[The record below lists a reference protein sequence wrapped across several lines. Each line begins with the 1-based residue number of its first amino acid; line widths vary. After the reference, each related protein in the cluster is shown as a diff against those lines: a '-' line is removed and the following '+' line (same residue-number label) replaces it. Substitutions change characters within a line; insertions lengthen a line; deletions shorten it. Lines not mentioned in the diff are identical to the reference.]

1 MKSISKFHHMCR
13 VVLPRSCQQTCA
25 TNLVGRVL
33 HPSIGTV
40 KHACAS
46 RRSTTMRGNIPCSG
60 VPPAT
65 LSQQRTHDFPGS
77 LGLRLKTFV
86 RVHTEVHSA
95 TSVILHPTLPG
106 HRVASTTVRFS
117 WDHIHLHSMS
127 VLPQHIKK
135 ARKQVQPKMCVLKCI
150 APGMANKRD
159 KHTFR
164 QHFPAC
170 RQPTTTIPPTFGTQS
185 CVVAASFVSA
195 RVALPLRKRHSPPLP
210 WSVRPFL
217 NSVTARIH
225 WILQARVNW
234 PARCF
239 LRQHINTVM
248 YRTLVVQHRHTITCI
263 SCDCLHALGQDRY
276 WQTSTEKLSALSVT
290 KLPKRKTTRK
300 NESHNIVQQNN
311 GFGNKCCLRNTIGTF
326 THNSQHCKMTTRT
339 PPPNVDSHLFNHARP
354 FAVET
359 VCWCHHAS
367 PRQVCVNSV

>member
-77 LGLRLKTFV
+77 LGLRLKTIV

-159 KHTFR
+159 KHTHFDDIFPR
-164 QHFPAC
+164 ADSQGQQFLQHLGHNLAWLL
-170 RQPTTTIPPTFGTQS
+170 
-185 CVVAASFVSA
+185 
-195 RVALPLRKRHSPPLP
+195 LPLFPPAWLCHC
-210 WSVRPFL
+210 VRG
-217 NSVTARIH
+217 
-225 WILQARVNW
+225 
-234 PARCF
+234 
-239 LRQHINTVM
+239 
-248 YRTLVVQHRHTITCI
+248 TL
-263 SCDCLHALGQDRY
+263 LLYPGQY
-276 WQTSTEKLSALSVT
+276 ALS
-290 KLPKRKTTRK
+290 
-300 NESHNIVQQNN
+300 
-311 GFGNKCCLRNTIGTF
+311 
-326 THNSQHCKMTTRT
+326 
-339 PPPNVDSHLFNHARP
+339 
-354 FAVET
+354 
-359 VCWCHHAS
+359 
-367 PRQVCVNSV
+367 